1 MVIHNKGMDNQ
12 ATVDLLVANGRKA
25 LAELQK
31 LSQEQIDEI
40 CKYCLQEFVKQG
52 EDLAREAV
60 RRPAWAQFPLKSQR
74 TAAPPLAYGMP
85 SRARRP
91 RASSATMKSCM

>member
-40 CKYCLQEFVKQG
+40 CSAG
-52 EDLAREAV
+52 D
-60 RRPAWAQFPLKSQR
+60 RPGR
-74 TAAPPLAYGMP
+74 
-85 SRARRP
+85 
-91 RASSATMKSCM
+91 SSL

>member
-1 MVIHNKGMDNQ
+1 MDNQ

-60 RRPAWAQFPLKSQR
+60 QETGLGAVPFKIAKNC
-74 TAAPPLAYGMP
+74 APPLAYGMP